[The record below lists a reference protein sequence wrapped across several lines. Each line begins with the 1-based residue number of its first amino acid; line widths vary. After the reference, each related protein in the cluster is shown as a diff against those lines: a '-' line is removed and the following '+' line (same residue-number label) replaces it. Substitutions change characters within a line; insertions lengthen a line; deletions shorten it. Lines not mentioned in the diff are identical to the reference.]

1 LIRPRSNKLR
11 LFFVV
16 LYGAYVLISLWLY
29 GIPTKASEVM
39 AIFVVPGLAA
49 AFLYFFYG
57 GALSKA
63 KKLGREEPP
72 RP

>member
-1 LIRPRSNKLR
+1 MIRPRPNKLR
-11 LFFVV
+11 LLFVA
-16 LYGAYVLISLWLY
+16 LYGAYVLMSLWLY

-39 AIFVVPGLAA
+39 AVLVVPGLAA

-57 GALSKA
+57 GVLSNA
-63 KKLGREEPP
+63 KKMGRREPP